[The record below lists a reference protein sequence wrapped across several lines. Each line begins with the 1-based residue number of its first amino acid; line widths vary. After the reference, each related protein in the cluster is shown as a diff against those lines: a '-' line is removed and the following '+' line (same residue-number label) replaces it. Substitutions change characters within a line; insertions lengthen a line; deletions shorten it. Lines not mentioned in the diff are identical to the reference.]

1 MDYRE
6 IMELLVF
13 GGMVAVM
20 YLFARRLR
28 RADLD
33 PMVRIIALLFVGES
47 MAHFVASADYLI
59 GALYH
64 NFAATVFDWDAEVMR
79 DVLEGLRSSAQMEGF
94 MAAVFAVA
102 WYTGIPVAVG
112 FSKATGKEKKEQ
124 SKSIKVWESA
134 ALFICLLFFFSC
146 VMRIVIYSVPLL

>member
-6 IMELLVF
+6 IVELLVF
-13 GGMVAVM
+13 GGMMAVM

-33 PMVRIIALLFVGES
+33 PMVRIIALLFIGES
-47 MAHFVASADYLI
+47 MVHFVASADYLI

-64 NFAATVFDWDAEVMR
+64 NFTATVFDWDTEVMR
-79 DVLEGLRSSAQMEGF
+79 DVLEGLRSSAQMEGV

-102 WYTGIPVAVG
+102 WYTGIPVVVG
-112 FSKATGKEKKEQ
+112 FSKTADKEAADQ
-124 SKSIKVWESA
+124 FRRIKAWESA